1 MPPYGDMFRKGEV
14 LLTYFQDKPGFFI
27 RVENVERDRKKGW
40 WRMTFLILAIPLQ
53 TLTWILDDDQMR
65 GSDFTMGGQ
74 PLRIERVAAPDT
86 TFPQVEEKDVQENST
101 KGRVVSMFDDE

>member
-14 LLTYFQDKPGFFI
+14 LLTYFQDKPGFFV

-74 PLRIERVAAPDT
+74 PLRIERVVAPDT
-86 TFPQVEEKDVQENST
+86 KFPQVEKKDAQENFT
-101 KGRVVSMFDDE
+101 RGRVVSMFDDE

>member
-1 MPPYGDMFRKGEV
+1 MPPYGDMFHKGEV

-74 PLRIERVAAPDT
+74 PMRVKRVAAPDT
-86 TFPQVEEKDVQENST
+86 TFPQVEKEDVQENS